1 MVLKINQ
8 NAKNVL
14 IIGSGSIANQHI
26 KNLIKLKI
34 NVLVIIKDQNEKK
47 RFDRNTIK
55 KIEFIDDISKLK
67 KPIFFGIIASS
78 TYKHFEHIK
87 ILVDKKINIFC
98 EKPISNNLI
107 EMKSLRKK
115 IKSKK
120 IFFYVNYQLQN
131 HHLISQLIKRIKNK
145 KIHFIK
151 VRVGHNLKFW
161 RKNKIRQNSYFINTK
176 KGGGVIY
183 ELIHEINLINNI
195 FGKIIKIKT
204 LKKNITSDYDKYED
218 LAISLFETNKK
229 IVGTLFQDMV
239 SKNKVR
245 YIKVFM
251 NNDIIKIDFIKN
263 KIFEIKNKKTLIIKN
278 KFLDLQKDLIKK
290 NIENFI
296 NIINSKKFS
305 IKFFDEAVYDLKICK
320 MMHEKF

>member
-1 MVLKINQ
+1 MVFKTNQ

-26 KNLIKLKI
+26 KNLISLKI
-34 NVLVIIKDQNEKK
+34 NVLVIIKNQNEKK
-47 RFDRNTIK
+47 RFDKNIIK

-87 ILVDKKINIFC
+87 ILINKKINIFC
-98 EKPISNNLI
+98 EKPISNQLLEI
-107 EMKSLRKK
+107 KSLRKK

-120 IFFYVNYQLQN
+120 IYFYVNYQLQK
-131 HHLISQLIKRIKNK
+131 HYLISELMKKIKNK

-151 VRVGHNLKFW
+151 VRVGHDLKFW
-161 RKNKIRQNSYFINTK
+161 RKNKIRKNSYFINTK
-176 KGGGVIY
+176 KGGGVIF
-183 ELIHEINLINNI
+183 ELVHEINLINNI

-204 LKKNITSDYDKYED
+204 IKKNIVRDYNKCED

-229 IVGTLFQDMV
+229 IVGTLVQDMV
-239 SKNKVR
+239 SKDKVR
-245 YIKVFM
+245 YIEVFM
-251 NNDIIKIDFIKN
+251 NNDTIKLDFIKN
-263 KIFEIKNKKTLIIKN
+263 KIFEVKNKRTFIIKN
-278 KFLDLQKDLIKK
+278 RFPDLQKDLIKK

-296 NIINSKKFS
+296 HIINSKKYS
-305 IKFFDEAVYDLKICK
+305 IRFFDEAVYDLKICK
-320 MMHEKF
+320 IMHEKF